1 MSYSK
6 SSGKPF
12 EYASKISH
20 RHIIADKDIQQY
32 INKCVI
38 PFEGKDVELNP
49 SLLHDITYPTK
60 NRIQNII
67 AIDGGYTTI
76 AVKKKFPSSLISYF
90 QFGTLLIERK
100 YLEGLHAKPFISPKD
115 MAELKK
121 LMPDKLA
128 LPTKNLLLEGQT
140 SLKYAVRKVIY
151 DFFMHK
157 DQDDTS
163 LMNTLYWF
171 LFRKYEFAELVNNSN
186 DCTCSF
192 HKISTEDYLYK
203 CTSCNNKAYQL
214 SRCPNCEEPEILL
227 NEANLNKN
235 SYIWKCPHCREDIF
249 LTDVFRMFEAVDNE
263 LGAGGVLGYLLSAIE
278 NLLLVHI
285 IRILTQIKHGFLD
298 EFLLVKD
305 GPLSFVGQ
313 TANMYKPMRHLLN
326 FLRKNNNV
334 NIIGIEKSGAF
345 VDHAKEI
352 ADKMKPGQIF
362 LMDNDHIYKYIMP
375 ADGNME
381 YARTSYYGGKFIYKS
396 KEEKLYVLTLP
407 VETHHYYSRRERAVN
422 VFCHCLFDAGVVIDK
437 RFHAGILVRFLR
449 RIPVKR
455 NKKVGIRLIGHL
467 RLFKRRLINIGCAG
481 INDRDTLPGKKLA
494 DRDGEGKIVILFPAS
509 LIDSARITSPVSGIN
524 YDSIGHKIK
533 APENTVLLTI

>member
-20 RHIIADKDIQQY
+20 RHIIADNDIQQY
-32 INKCVI
+32 IHECVI
-38 PFEGKDVELNP
+38 PFEGKDMELNP
-49 SLLHDITYPTK
+49 SLLHDIIYPTK

-76 AVKKKFPSSLISYF
+76 AIKKKFPSSLISFF

-100 YLEGLHAKPFISPKD
+100 YLEGLHATPFISPKD

-128 LPTKNLLLEGQT
+128 LPTKNLLLKGQT

-151 DFFMHK
+151 DFFMNK
-157 DQDDTS
+157 DRDDES

-171 LFRKYEFAELVNNSN
+171 LFRKYEFSELVNNPN
-186 DCTCSF
+186 DCACSF
-192 HKISTEDYLYK
+192 HKVGTEDYLYK

-214 SRCPNCEEPEILL
+214 SRCPNCEELEILL
-227 NEANLNKN
+227 DEAALDKN
-235 SYIWKCPHCREDIF
+235 SYVWKCPHCGENIF
-249 LTDVFRMFEAVDNE
+249 LTDIFRLFETVDNE
-263 LGAGGVLGYLLSAIE
+263 LGAGGILGYILSATE
-278 NLLLVHI
+278 NLLLVHM
-285 IRILTQIKHGFLD
+285 IRILTQIKHGFLN

-407 VETHHYYSRRERAVN
+407 VETHHYYSRPQLGDLKNIEEILLNIDLLKCDIYQDAIIPIALVN
-422 VFCHCLFDAGVVIDK
+422 K
-437 RFHAGILVRFLR
+437 LVSLSNYPGSN
-449 RIPVKR
+449 I
-455 NKKVGIRLIGHL
+455 IRH
-467 RLFKRRLINIGCAG
+467 FTKQNIS
-481 INDRDTLPGKKLA
+481 
-494 DRDGEGKIVILFPAS
+494 E
-509 LIDSARITSPVSGIN
+509 
-524 YDSIGHKIK
+524 
-533 APENTVLLTI
+533 